1 MDLRKKIISSPS
13 LIEVIESGLE
23 RIRLKRICK
32 ILNISIKQLVEVLEH
47 ENIIVQSNPNATVS
61 SDLLKQILLREP
73 EIVSEPEQIEQSV
86 QQLLTQIDELD
97 KSTEIR
103 TSLRQQFIRSEKIRE
118 YARLRSNGTCELC
131 ENPAPFRDKFNRPFL
146 ETHHIIFLSQGGQ
159 DSVEN
164 VAALCPNC
172 HRKIHNLN
180 LDSDVTKL
188 LQKRKLN

>member
-118 YARLRSNGTCELC
+118 YARLRSNGICELC